1 MLKKITVA
9 QLKVG
14 MFITSCDESWLKH
27 SLWRT
32 NFPVKDMALLQKVQH
47 SGVEHLWI
55 DVARGADLSLKA
67 DIPAALVA
75 APTDEA
81 EPSSQACPAADPN
94 LATSMAEELKFAAAL
109 RTRTKEAVRAIFS
122 EVRLGHAVD
131 VGVLLPL
138 VDDVVASVNRN
149 VDALVSLARLKSTDE
164 YTYMHS
170 LAVCTLMVALGRRL
184 GFDDTQC
191 REAGMAGML
200 HDLGKA
206 AISQDLL
213 NKPGKLSVEEFA
225 VVKQHPSLGYS
236 MLRAGGGLS
245 EGVLDVCLHHHE
257 RVDGKGYPDALSLDQ
272 ISLLARM
279 GAVCDVYDAVTSD
292 RPYKDRW
299 DAAEAVAQM
308 ASWQG
313 HFDPHVF
320 QAFVKSVGIYPT
332 GSLVRMTSGKLGIV
346 VEQSV
351 NRLTAPKV
359 KIFFSARSLIPIKP
373 VVLDLSDPLC
383 RDQIEGRE
391 SPANW
396 KFTGLDELWA
406 GEFALSRGP
415 KH

>member
-1 MLKKITVA
+1 
-9 QLKVG
+9 
-14 MFITSCDESWLKH
+14 
-27 SLWRT
+27 
-32 NFPVKDMALLQKVQH
+32 
-47 SGVEHLWI
+47 
-55 DVARGADLSLKA
+55 
-67 DIPAALVA
+67 
-75 APTDEA
+75 
-81 EPSSQACPAADPN
+81 
-94 LATSMAEELKFAAAL
+94 
-109 RTRTKEAVRAIFS
+109 
-122 EVRLGHAVD
+122 
-131 VGVLLPL
+131 
-138 VDDVVASVNRN
+138 
-149 VDALVSLARLKSTDE
+149 
-164 YTYMHS
+164 
-170 LAVCTLMVALGRRL
+170 MVALGRRL

-206 AISQDLL
+206 AISQELL

-299 DAAEAVAQM
+299 DPAEAVAQM